1 MLKKNVKIETFNRN
15 IHMIE
20 LNETSPTIKS
30 FVGELEVIGNGIVPA
45 LTEAKLRLAVNELQF
60 EFEFVVDKEHTG
72 FKVERKVIEKKLTFI
87 LTNFEN
93 SLGSGILNPLEIG
106 HLNSKRLYISFWVWT
121 PNLTEGRRL
130 INWTMLKGG
139 DIIINTEEN
148 E

>member
-1 MLKKNVKIETFNRN
+1 
-15 IHMIE
+15 MIE
-20 LNETSPTIKS
+20 LNETYPTIKS

-121 PNLTEGRRL
+121 PNLTEGIRL